1 MFSVYY
7 EDSVITD
14 TDCPIQD
21 LPGLGVL
28 VIGQIVDGQP
38 QILLKSDF
46 YWFEESEQRWWGADQ
61 AGLWDYLQRPGWKK
75 VLFGR
80 TVSNQDFGKAQA
92 RAMRDFGL
100 IVDGEP

>member
-1 MFSVYY
+1 MFSIYY
-7 EDSVITD
+7 DDGTVRTD
-14 TDCPIQD
+14 EAIET

-46 YWFEESEQRWWGADQ
+46 YWYEETEQRWWGADQ

-80 TVSNQDFGKAQA
+80 TVSNQCFGKAQA
-92 RAMRDFGL
+92 QAMRDYGL
-100 IVDGEP
+100 IVEVEP